1 MTHVEDEGAWQATF
15 DDVGRPLSTTT
26 FIVLDLETSGASPS
40 IGAGITEI
48 GAVKVRGGEIVGTFQ
63 TLVNPEGEIPA
74 FITVLTG
81 ITNAMVFEAPKI
93 DEAFPAFLEFL
104 GSAEESVLV
113 AHNAPFDIGFLKAA
127 AAHLHYP
134 WPKYPVVDTARLAR
148 KVLLKD
154 EVPNCKLATLARFFN
169 TTTTPNHRALEDA
182 RATVDVLHGLLERIG
197 SFGVT
202 TLEELSSFS
211 TRLTSAQKNKKHLA
225 SNIPASPGVYIFRGP
240 QNEALY
246 IGTSGN
252 LKSRVRTYFT
262 SSETRKRIFE
272 MLAIAARVDTII
284 CATVIEAQIRELRM
298 INERRPPYNR
308 RSKGQ
313 ERATWA
319 KIKSKPTSHFVPVK
333 GTATLSNESEWIGP
347 FGGNEEVTLGIQAIH
362 HTLASAEEF
371 HYRDVRPIVKHLT
384 EKMTALSMNEEYE
397 EAAHVR
403 NQLGAFLRGVSRGT
417 RIRALTSLPEII
429 AANPISPNVWE
440 IVCIRYGR
448 LVGSAVSRSNL
459 TIAKTIESLQNTSE
473 VLVSSDQILS
483 HSTYEEVEKL
493 LNFLDRENI
502 RLVSII
508 GEWTLPI
515 FGAPGAQ
522 FVLERQR
529 NRDQGNANLWLSSAQ
544 RANN

>member
-1 MTHVEDEGAWQATF
+1 M
-15 DDVGRPLSTTT
+15 
-26 FIVLDLETSGASPS
+26 
-40 IGAGITEI
+40 
-48 GAVKVRGGEIVGTFQ
+48 
-63 TLVNPEGEIPA
+63 
-74 FITVLTG
+74 
-81 ITNAMVFEAPKI
+81 
-93 DEAFPAFLEFL
+93 
-104 GSAEESVLV
+104 
-113 AHNAPFDIGFLKAA
+113 
-127 AAHLHYP
+127 
-134 WPKYPVVDTARLAR
+134 
-148 KVLLKD
+148 
-154 EVPNCKLATLARFFN
+154 
-169 TTTTPNHRALEDA
+169 
-182 RATVDVLHGLLERIG
+182 
-197 SFGVT
+197 
-202 TLEELSSFS
+202 
-211 TRLTSAQKNKKHLA
+211 
-225 SNIPASPGVYIFRGP
+225 
-240 QNEALY
+240 
-246 IGTSGN
+246 
-252 LKSRVRTYFT
+252 
-262 SSETRKRIFE
+262 
-272 MLAIAARVDTII
+272 
-284 CATVIEAQIRELRM
+284 
-298 INERRPPYNR
+298 
-308 RSKGQ
+308 
-313 ERATWA
+313 
-319 KIKSKPTSHFVPVK
+319 
-333 GTATLSNESEWIGP
+333 
-347 FGGNEEVTLGIQAIH
+347 
-362 HTLASAEEF
+362 
-371 HYRDVRPIVKHLT
+371 RPIVKHLT

-417 RIRALTSLPEII
+417 RIRALTSLPEVI

>member
-1 MTHVEDEGAWQATF
+1 MTHVADEGAWQATF

-48 GAVKVRGGEIVGTFQ
+48 GAVKVRGGEIIGTFQ
-63 TLVNPEGEIPA
+63 TLVNPEGDIPA

-93 DEAFPAFLEFL
+93 EEAFPAFLEFL

-127 AAHLHYP
+127 AGHLHYP

-154 EVPNCKLATLARFFN
+154 EVPNCKLGTLARFFN

-246 IGTSGN
+246 IGTSSN

-272 MLAIAARVDTII
+272 MLAIADRVDTII

-319 KIKSKPTSHFVPVK
+319 KIKNKPTSHFVPVK

-347 FGGNEEVTLGIQAIH
+347 FGGSEEVTLGIQAIH
-362 HTLASAEEF
+362 HTLTSAEDF
-371 HYRDVRPIVKHLT
+371 HYWDVRPIVKHLT
-384 EKMTALSMNEEYE
+384 EKMTALSMNEKYE
-397 EAAHVR
+397 EAANVR

-417 RIRALTSLPEII
+417 RIRALTSLPEVI
-429 AANPISPNVWE
+429 AASPISPNVWE

-448 LVGSAVSRSNL
+448 LVGSAVSRSNS
-459 TIAKTIESLQNTSE
+459 TITKTIESLQNTSE
-473 VLVSSDQILS
+473 VLTSSDQVLP

-493 LNFLDRENI
+493 LNFLDREHI

-508 GEWTLPI
+508 GEWALPI
-515 FGAPGAQ
+515 FGAPSAQ
-522 FVLERQR
+522 YVLERQR